1 MSIIT
6 HTSKEEDGLPTP
18 AAPSQRRRNLYTA
31 RHCARTLVKLLESI
45 CLLLTVICTALSPC
59 YYHWESGTRSTSVS
73 CGLFQPCFH
82 DMSSA
87 HNQHVSNM
95 AKGFSTGIR
104 FAEVFSVMAVLMN
117 VVTMAL
123 YSLTKMNSKLP
134 SGALAWAF
142 LAKAHAACMLSLLL
156 QLITC
161 TAILSDLGVVLEHDY
176 QWSYGGTLQLSW
188 GFAFNLAALLAHL
201 VTVLVL
207 ASPLSSMAGPAMNTG
222 VATLLLDD

>member
-6 HTSKEEDGLPTP
+6 HTSKEEDGAPTP
-18 AAPSQRRRNLYTA
+18 AAPSQHRRNLYTA
-31 RHCARTLVKLLESI
+31 RPRIRTLVALLESV
-45 CLLLTVICTALSPC
+45 CLLLTVISTVLSPC
-59 YYHWESGTRSTSVS
+59 YYHWQSGTRNTSFS

-82 DMSSA
+82 DLSST
-87 HNQHVSNM
+87 HSQHVSNM

-134 SGALAWAF
+134 SGAIAWAF

-161 TAILSDLGVVLEHDY
+161 TAILRDLGVVLEYDY